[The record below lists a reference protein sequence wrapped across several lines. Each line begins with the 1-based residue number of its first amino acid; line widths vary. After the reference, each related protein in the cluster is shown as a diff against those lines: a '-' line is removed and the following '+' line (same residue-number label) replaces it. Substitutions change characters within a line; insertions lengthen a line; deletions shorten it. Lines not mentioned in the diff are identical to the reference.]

1 MIGIIGRSGAGKS
14 TLLRIINRLTDA
26 TDGEVEI
33 DGQNILQLKSKE
45 KRILAEKLCN
55 DFSNNLT

>member
-33 DGQNILQLKSKE
+33 DGQNILQLKAK
-45 KRILAEKLCN
+45 KKILAEKLCN
-55 DFSNNLT
+55 DFSTI